1 MTAEVSEGP
10 PLSIVTGDKDA
21 ALITQT
27 IGDRFDQAVKVYGD
41 RNCVV
46 VCDQGVRWTYSEF
59 AGKVTDFAAGL
70 LSLGLVPGDR
80 VGIWAPNCAEWLITQ
95 YATAKAGLI
104 QVNIN
109 PAYGQAELEYALN
122 KVGCKALITAEQF
135 KNSAYITMLQ
145 TLAPE
150 LNRSAPGNLQAAK
163 LPALKTVIRLGDAQ
177 TPGFFNFDAI
187 MARADDDLRTQVKVV
202 QTGLRPHDAIN
213 IQFTSG
219 TTGAPKGATLTHH
232 NILNNGYFVGQAM
245 KFTEQ
250 DRLCIPVPLY
260 HCFGMVMGSLTCI
273 THGACMVLPGE
284 GFDPAQTLKA
294 VMDEKCTALH
304 GVPTMFIAELDLPD
318 LNSYDLSSL
327 RTGIMAGASC
337 PIKVMKRVFTE
348 MHMTEVTIAYG
359 MTETSPV
366 SFQSSTDDPIEHRVS
381 TVGRIHPHV
390 EVKVIDEAGNI
401 TPRGVR
407 GELCTRGYSVMQ
419 GYWADPERTAE
430 AIDAEGWMH
439 TGDLA
444 TLDEAGY
451 CNIVGRVKDMVIRG
465 GENIY
470 PREVEEYFYRHPKIQ
485 DAQVFGVP
493 DERFG
498 EELCIWVRL
507 KDGEQATEDEM
518 RTFCRGQIAHY
529 KIPRYVVFVE
539 DFPMTVTG
547 KIQKFKMREHMMA
560 TLGLT
565 EIKTA

>member
-1 MTAEVSEGP
+1 MTAEVFEGP

-27 IGDRFDQAVKVYGD
+27 IGDRFDQAVKIYGD

-150 LNRSAPGNLQAAK
+150 LNRAAPGDLQAAK

-507 KDGEQATEDEM
+507 KDGEQATEEEM
-518 RTFCRGQIAHY
+518 RAFCRGQIAHY